1 MIWWR
6 HFSRLKTNTGENPVL
21 AKVKSKYRRYFLI
34 NDNKSKSS
42 NKIGEC
48 EPSRLQVLHLM
59 PTYIIIKQPELKKSK
74 ADESPCN
81 RFNFITKIDN
91 AYNTADKTNMP

>member
-1 MIWWR
+1 M
-6 HFSRLKTNTGENPVL
+6 
-21 AKVKSKYRRYFLI
+21 I
-34 NDNKSKSS
+34 NDNKSKSL

-48 EPSRLQVLHLM
+48 EPSRLQVLQLRC
-59 PTYIIIKQPELKKSK
+59 PRTLIKQPELKKSK